1 MSEAQSA
8 AIEWI
13 FWEEYTHVKTAI
25 DEGIPL
31 SPDLGDRPAIIV
43 GQQYIVC
50 TETIKEQRNR

>member
-1 MSEAQSA
+1 MSQVHSA

-13 FWEEYTHVKTAI
+13 SWKEYTHVKTAI

-50 TETIKEQRNR
+50 TEAIKE

>member
-50 TETIKEQRNR
+50 TETIKE